1 MTLQKEDWKQSHL
14 LEKQFSTLICPR
26 KSQSM
31 QDCFSIVVFDE
42 KFIDK
47 NSWKRCGDD
56 PIIDIQRNWRSGE
69 KSFVV
74 RHLSPSRAPRR
85 KALVTGLRN
94 ECSPS
99 FLRDGNY
106 LIIMSSPTDLWA
118 ISIHHPWSQKLQIMY
133 FAIKKSLKG
142 TRYVFLSPAVIIRS
156 LALIS
161 VRDTIRTENYVHFL
175 TLDQFVGFIIFRM
188 NAGNLLKLQ

>member
-1 MTLQKEDWKQSHL
+1 MRGRSDNRHSEELAKRREIICGSTFEPEPRAAKPWWPA
-14 LEKQFSTLICPR
+14 LEMNARLP
-26 KSQSM
+26 
-31 QDCFSIVVFDE
+31 
-42 KFIDK
+42 
-47 NSWKRCGDD
+47 
-56 PIIDIQRNWRSGE
+56 
-69 KSFVV
+69 
-74 RHLSPSRAPRR
+74 
-85 KALVTGLRN
+85 
-94 ECSPS
+94 
-99 FLRDGNY
+99 FLEDGNY

-133 FAIKKSLKG
+133 FAIKKSLKA

>member
-1 MTLQKEDWKQSHL
+1 M
-14 LEKQFSTLICPR
+14 R
-26 KSQSM
+26 
-31 QDCFSIVVFDE
+31 
-42 KFIDK
+42 
-47 NSWKRCGDD
+47 DD
-56 PIIDIQRNWRSGE
+56 PIIDIQRNHQSGE

-74 RHLSPSRAPRR
+74 RHLSPSRR

-188 NAGNLLKLQ
+188 NAGNLLKLLKITYCVELFEFWRQF